1 MWQHFFNPSTFEVQE
16 MNAIEMFG
24 MVGILAV
31 YATCITFMLNIPNS
45 EKPKDLKK
53 VGGEE

>member
-1 MWQHFFNPSTFEVQE
+1 
-16 MNAIEMFG
+16 MNEIEMVG

-45 EKPKDLKK
+45 ERPKDS
-53 VGGEE
+53 EEAGSKE